1 MKHLN
6 RLLIYSFMRILTLI
20 LIIVFILLQIDI
32 WLKDDGKKRTEELN
46 QMINTHKQ
54 ENKEM
59 MIRNSELE
67 QEIKDLKDG
76 TEALEEKARTEMG
89 MIKEGEELYLIAK

>member
-1 MKHLN
+1 
-6 RLLIYSFMRILTLI
+6 MRILTLI
-20 LIIVFILLQIDI
+20 LIIIFILLQIDI
-32 WLKDDGKKRTEELN
+32 WLKEDGKKRTEELN
-46 QMINTHKQ
+46 QMIDTQQQ

-67 QEIKDLKDG
+67 EEIKDLKDG

>member
-1 MKHLN
+1 
-6 RLLIYSFMRILTLI
+6 MRILTLI
-20 LIIVFILLQIDI
+20 LIIIFILLQIDI
-32 WLKDDGKKRTEELN
+32 WLKEDGKKRTEELN
-46 QMINTHKQ
+46 QMIDTQQQ

-59 MIRNSELE
+59 RIRNSELE
-67 QEIKDLKDG
+67 QEIKDLKDV

>member
-1 MKHLN
+1 
-6 RLLIYSFMRILTLI
+6 MRILTVI
-20 LIIVFILLQIDI
+20 LIIVLILLQIDI
-32 WLKDDGKKRTEELN
+32 WLKEDGKKRTEELN
-46 QMINTHKQ
+46 QMISTQQQK
-54 ENKEM
+54 NKEM

-67 QEIKDLKDG
+67 EEIKDLKGG

>member
-1 MKHLN
+1 
-6 RLLIYSFMRILTLI
+6 MRILTLI

-32 WLKDDGKKRTEELN
+32 WFKEDGKKRTEELN
-46 QMINTHKQ
+46 QMISTRQQ

-67 QEIKDLKDG
+67 EEIKDLKGG

>member
-1 MKHLN
+1 
-6 RLLIYSFMRILTLI
+6 MRILTVI

-32 WLKDDGKKRTEELN
+32 WLKGDGKKRTEELN
-46 QMINTHKQ
+46 QMINTQQQ
-54 ENKEM
+54 ENKKM

-67 QEIKDLKDG
+67 QEIKDLKNG

>member
-1 MKHLN
+1 
-6 RLLIYSFMRILTLI
+6 MRILTVI

-46 QMINTHKQ
+46 QMINTQQQ

-67 QEIKDLKDG
+67 QEIKDLKEG

>member
-1 MKHLN
+1 MKV
-6 RLLIYSFMRILTLI
+6 LTVI

-32 WLKDDGKKRTEELN
+32 WLKEDGKKRTEELN
-46 QMINTHKQ
+46 QMISTQQQ

-67 QEIKDLKDG
+67 EEIKDLKDG

>member
-1 MKHLN
+1 
-6 RLLIYSFMRILTLI
+6 MRILTLI

-32 WLKDDGKKRTEELN
+32 WFKEDGKKRTEELN
-46 QMINTHKQ
+46 QMISTQQQ

-67 QEIKDLKDG
+67 EEINALKGG

>member
-1 MKHLN
+1 
-6 RLLIYSFMRILTLI
+6 MRILTLI
-20 LIIVFILLQIDI
+20 LIIIFILLQMDI
-32 WLKDDGKKRTEELN
+32 WFKEDGKKRTEELN
-46 QMINTHKQ
+46 QMIDTQQQ

-59 MIRNSELE
+59 IIRNSELE

>member
-1 MKHLN
+1 
-6 RLLIYSFMRILTLI
+6 
-20 LIIVFILLQIDI
+20 
-32 WLKDDGKKRTEELN
+32 
-46 QMINTHKQ
+46 
-54 ENKEM
+54 M

>member
-1 MKHLN
+1 
-6 RLLIYSFMRILTLI
+6 MRILTLI

-32 WLKDDGKKRTEELN
+32 WLKEDGKKRTEELN
-46 QMINTHKQ
+46 QMISTQQQ

-89 MIKEGEELYLIAK
+89 MIKEGEELY

>member
-1 MKHLN
+1 
-6 RLLIYSFMRILTLI
+6 MRILTLI

-32 WLKDDGKKRTEELN
+32 WFKEDVKKRTEELN
-46 QMINTHKQ
+46 QMISTQQQ

>member
-1 MKHLN
+1 
-6 RLLIYSFMRILTLI
+6 MRILTLI

-32 WLKDDGKKRTEELN
+32 WFKEDGKKRTEELN
-46 QMINTHKQ
+46 QMISTQQQ

>member
-1 MKHLN
+1 MKF
-6 RLLIYSFMRILTLI
+6 LIFI
-20 LIIVFILLQIDI
+20 FILLQIDI
-32 WLKDDGKKRTEELN
+32 WLKEDGKKRTEELN
-46 QMINTHKQ
+46 QMIDTQQQ

-89 MIKEGEELYLIAK
+89 MIKEGEELY

>member
-1 MKHLN
+1 
-6 RLLIYSFMRILTLI
+6 MRILTLI

-32 WLKDDGKKRTEELN
+32 WFKEDGKKRTEELN
-46 QMINTHKQ
+46 QMISNQQQ

-67 QEIKDLKDG
+67 EEIKDFKGG

>member
-1 MKHLN
+1 
-6 RLLIYSFMRILTLI
+6 MRILTLI
-20 LIIVFILLQIDI
+20 LIIIFILLQMDI
-32 WLKDDGKKRTEELN
+32 WFKEDGKKRTEELN
-46 QMINTHKQ
+46 QMIDTQQQ

>member
-1 MKHLN
+1 
-6 RLLIYSFMRILTLI
+6 MRILTLI
-20 LIIVFILLQIDI
+20 LIIIFILLQIDI

>member
-1 MKHLN
+1 M
-6 RLLIYSFMRILTLI
+6 RLLTLI
-20 LIIVFILLQIDI
+20 LIIIFILLQMDI
-32 WLKDDGKKRTEELN
+32 WFKEDGKKRTEELN
-46 QMINTHKQ
+46 QMIDTQQQ

>member
-1 MKHLN
+1 
-6 RLLIYSFMRILTLI
+6 MRILTVI

-32 WLKDDGKKRTEELN
+32 WLKEDGKKRTKELN
-46 QMINTHKQ
+46 QMINTQQQ
-54 ENKEM
+54 ENKET
-59 MIRNSELE
+59 MIRNRELE
-67 QEIKDLKDG
+67 QEIKDLKEG

>member
-1 MKHLN
+1 
-6 RLLIYSFMRILTLI
+6 MRILTLI

-32 WLKDDGKKRTEELN
+32 WLKEDGKKRTEELS
-46 QMINTHKQ
+46 QMINTQQQ

-67 QEIKDLKDG
+67 QEIKDLKEG
-76 TEALEEKARTEMG
+76 IEALEEKARTEMG
-89 MIKEGEELYLIAK
+89 MIKEGEEFYLIAK

>member
-1 MKHLN
+1 
-6 RLLIYSFMRILTLI
+6 MRILTLI
-20 LIIVFILLQIDI
+20 LIIIFILLQMDI
-32 WLKDDGKKRTEELN
+32 WFKEDGKKRTEKLN
-46 QMINTHKQ
+46 QMIDTQQQ

-59 MIRNSELE
+59 IIRNSELE

>member
-1 MKHLN
+1 
-6 RLLIYSFMRILTLI
+6 MRILTLI
-20 LIIVFILLQIDI
+20 FIIVFILLQIDI
-32 WLKDDGKKRTEELN
+32 WLKEDGKKRTEELN
-46 QMINTHKQ
+46 QMISTQQQ

-67 QEIKDLKDG
+67 EEIKDLKGG

>member
-1 MKHLN
+1 
-6 RLLIYSFMRILTLI
+6 MRILTLI
-20 LIIVFILLQIDI
+20 LIFIFILLQIDI
-32 WLKDDGKKRTEELN
+32 WLKEDGKKRTEELN
-46 QMINTHKQ
+46 QMIDTQQQ

>member
-1 MKHLN
+1 
-6 RLLIYSFMRILTLI
+6 MRILTLI
-20 LIIVFILLQIDI
+20 LIIIFILLQMDI
-32 WLKDDGKKRTEELN
+32 WFKEDGKKRTEELN
-46 QMINTHKQ
+46 QMIDTQQQ

-89 MIKEGEELYLIAK
+89 MIKEGEEFYLIAK